1 MSDAAAA
8 AARRRQRILQAAGTR
23 VVQAGGGD
31 EEAATAAAA
40 DGAADAGGEGIAVG
54 SSGGSNRAR
63 ARRLQSRKIAGL
75 EGESICCWL
84 LLDDVDVCVY

>member
-23 VVQAGGGD
+23 VVQPGGGD
-31 EEAATAAAA
+31 PSSSAEAAAA
-40 DGAADAGGEGIAVG
+40 AEGADAGAGEGLSSTAIG

-75 EGESICCWL
+75 EGE
-84 LLDDVDVCVY
+84 